1 MNIYYYS
8 HQVYQLSF
16 AIQLYKQL
24 GGFFL
29 VRKLNRKLRLK
40 WYCRKRQRKNAI
52 DSIFEKTPKVVLINI
67 KKITGLKGVII
78 SYSNTPI
85 QCLDNG
91 CIKIFMGHGSGDKKY
106 GGSVKTL
113 TTYDFHFISGKKH
126 MAKLDDCGIH
136 IPAEKLIKIGNP
148 RFDELIN
155 GDIDKG
161 QYLKYLGVKDLTR
174 KIILYAP
181 TWKWGNGTLHLY
193 FKDFSRQLSK
203 DYSLIIRPHYFDR
216 KYIPK
221 MKRWLTKREID
232 NVYIS
237 NPANILTND
246 TMYDIAVSDILI
258 SDTSSITYEYLIT
271 QNPIVIL
278 NNNYTDLHEM
288 PSSLDIKT
296 IATIYN
302 ESSSISDFVSNT
314 LENHNPES
322 YKSMLDD
329 CFYFNDGQSTKRITE
344 FLQSV

>member
-40 WYCRKRQRKNAI
+40 WYCRKSQRQNAI
-52 DSIFEKTPKVVLINI
+52 
-67 KKITGLKGVII
+67 
-78 SYSNTPI
+78 
-85 QCLDNG
+85 
-91 CIKIFMGHGSGDKKY
+91 
-106 GGSVKTL
+106 
-113 TTYDFHFISGKKH
+113 
-126 MAKLDDCGIH
+126 AKLDDSGIH
-136 IPAEKLIKIGNP
+136 IPKEILIKIGNP
-148 RFDELIN
+148 RFDELFN
-155 GDIDKG
+155 GDINKG

-193 FKDFSRQLSK
+193 FKNFSRQLSK

-216 KYIPK
+216 KYIPR
-221 MKRWLTKREID
+221 MKKWLEKREID

-258 SDTSSITYEYLIT
+258 SDTSSMTYEYLIT
-271 QNPIVIL
+271 QNPIVI
-278 NNNYTDLHEM
+278 Y
-288 PSSLDIKT
+288 
-296 IATIYN
+296 
-302 ESSSISDFVSNT
+302 
-314 LENHNPES
+314 
-322 YKSMLDD
+322 
-329 CFYFNDGQSTKRITE
+329 
-344 FLQSV
+344 